1 MKEDKEGC
9 RPYRHEWEKSSH
21 PEQHDP
27 LPSDWQSDL
36 TLGAIGINF
45 SNSPTRQQL
54 TVSVPSY
61 STCQKTHYLVR
72 VSRETASQP
81 LLWLSSLLLG
91 PFPEPGVGSGSC
103 NRTASLAGFPGYG
116 PHLSLQ
122 FSKPWQRQSP
132 LRLCLR
138 LFISYVCSVSCPLL
152 PAVFFPL
159 LLFSYSQIPWFCPQI
174 LLFS

>member
-1 MKEDKEGC
+1 M
-9 RPYRHEWEKSSH
+9 
-21 PEQHDP
+21 
-27 LPSDWQSDL
+27 

-45 SNSPTRQQL
+45 SSSPMRQQL

-61 STCQKTHYLVR
+61 ATCRKTHYLAQ

-81 LLWLSSLLLG
+81 LLWLSSPLLG
-91 PFPEPGVGSGSC
+91 PFPEPGVGSCSC

-116 PHLSLQ
+116 PRLSLQ

-132 LRLCLR
+132 PRLCLR
-138 LFISYVCSVSCPLL
+138 LFISYVCSVSCPLV

-159 LLFSYSQIPWFCPQI
+159 LLFSYSQIP
-174 LLFS
+174 